1 MSTDPVADMLTIIRN
16 ARMRG
21 IEKVNMPLSSIKVE
35 IARVLK
41 EEGYIKD
48 YKIVKAE
55 DKKNNALVIYLK
67 YGEDGECIINKIVR
81 VSKPGRRVY
90 CKVKDMKKILDGL
103 GVSILST
110 PKGVMSDKECR
121 KLNLGGEILCN
132 IY

>member
-1 MSTDPVADMLTIIRN
+1 MSTDPVADMLTMIRN

-48 YKIVKAE
+48 YKTVKAE
-55 DKKNNALVIYLK
+55 DKKNNALAIYLK

-90 CKVKDMKKILDGL
+90 CKVKNMKSILDGL

>member
-1 MSTDPVADMLTIIRN
+1 MSTDPVADMLTMIRN

-21 IEKVNMPLSSIKVE
+21 TEKVNMPVSSIKLE

-48 YKIVKAE
+48 YKTVKAE
-55 DKKNNALVIYLK
+55 DKKNNTLAVYLK

-81 VSKPGRRVY
+81 ISKPGRRVY
-90 CKVKDMKKILDGL
+90 CRVKNMSKILDGL

-121 KLNLGGEILCN
+121 KLNLGGEIICN
-132 IY
+132 VY